1 MTTFTVCLV
10 FEGPVIQQ
18 LTFPSYG
25 AASDFATRTLRAQPF
40 GRLEIRQGDRVLSS
54 YARVRNEL
62 T

>member
-1 MTTFTVCLV
+1 MTAFTVCLV

-18 LTFPSYG
+18 LTFPSYT
-25 AASDFATRTLRAQPF
+25 AASDFVTRALRSQPF
-40 GRLEIRQGDRVLSS
+40 GRLEIRHGDRVLSS